1 MGKIAVDR
9 CFDGRIPTVIYP
21 LLHSRNQ
28 QMYGKK
34 RGGKK
39 PRLEN
44 RRYLSFCSCH
54 FPSNSN
60 SQGCFTMRDSRKAY
74 RYIRLASV
82 SASQFRFFG
91 FFFALSSSSS
101 ALADIH
107 RDHCFWSP
115 RSPVYRTLSPS
126 SATHIQLTFD
136 LVDVSTSFR
145 KWVSSLDSNSR
156 IKVDQSGWITTIY
169 DRCRGK
175 SVPGVSSS
183 SICEPLSPS
192 FLLRLRPSVL
202 PLSYPRQLSTDYIHF
217 TASGFQ
223 PLRMSPT

>member
-9 CFDGRIPTVIYP
+9 CFDGRTPTVRYP

-60 SQGCFTMRDSRKAY
+60 SQGCFTMRASRKAY
-74 RYIRLASV
+74 RRIRLARV

-91 FFFALSSSSS
+91 FFFALSSYCS
-101 ALADIH
+101 AL
-107 RDHCFWSP
+107 S
-115 RSPVYRTLSPS
+115 LSIFEAAPSKPS
-126 SATHIQLTFD
+126 SIVPAPSLAVLNTTQAPRFRSRRLR
-136 LVDVSTSFR
+136 FR
-145 KWVSSLDSNSR
+145 KWVSFLDSNSR
-156 IKVDQSGWITTIY
+156 IKVDQSGWITTMY
-169 DRCRGK
+169 DHSREK
-175 SVPGVSSS
+175 GVLGDFSSS
-183 SICEPLSPS
+183 TCMSGFDFLS
-192 FLLRLRPSVL
+192 FLPFA
-202 PLSYPRQLSTDYIHF
+202 STD
-217 TASGFQ
+217 SW
-223 PLRMSPT
+223 